1 MKFKDKIM
9 LHIFREVRC
18 RWEAGEVG
26 RWERS
31 KGNEVARWEKR
42 ESGEVGM
49 VGGSWF
55 YSRLGNIG

>member
-1 MKFKDKIM
+1 M
-9 LHIFREVRC
+9 
-18 RWEAGEVG
+18 RWEGG
-26 RWERS
+26 

-55 YSRLGNIG
+55 YSRLGNTE